1 MTVAAADVF
10 RKGETPFVPGDFT
23 GQGGICRLFL
33 YLVTAVFC
41 HYNSSFLSSIL
52 KIGS

>member
-10 RKGETPFVPGDFT
+10 RKGEKLFVPGDFT
-23 GQGGICRLFL
+23 RQGGVCRLFL

-41 HYNSSFLSSIL
+41 RYNSSFLSSIL